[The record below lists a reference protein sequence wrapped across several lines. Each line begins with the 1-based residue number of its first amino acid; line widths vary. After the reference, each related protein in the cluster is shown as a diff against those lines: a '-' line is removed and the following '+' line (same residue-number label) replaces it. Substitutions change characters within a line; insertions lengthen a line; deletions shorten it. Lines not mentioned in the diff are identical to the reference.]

1 MSQDNDN
8 DLKKIYPYYVE
19 RTNYYKSIYGNNTI
33 LLMQVGSFY
42 EIYSNCNTDNIDI
55 KTLSEITQ
63 LSIANKKIGYFMA
76 GFKVEILHKYAN
88 IITNAGYTCVI
99 YDQIGEQTIDGKEKR
114 RLREII
120 SPGTNINCKD
130 EVSNLII
137 FYLEDN
143 SMGCVVLNVLSNKC
157 FILESHSTTT
167 DRNKAFNDI
176 LRIITIHK
184 PIEVLLTSLS
194 DNYDLNKIYEMFS
207 QSTIIHNKI
216 GKMNKE
222 YLKLEYQKQVLI
234 KAYNYQSITDVI
246 DYLDLNYY
254 PIALISLVNAIQFVY
269 ERNPD
274 IIKNI
279 EKPMYIDNNDIFK
292 LDYDSAIQ
300 LNYIDHKENS
310 VIKIINKCYTAIGR
324 RAMNTRLIYP
334 KTNEDFLNESYDMIE
349 KYLNTDLIEPISN
362 LKQIYDI
369 ERLYR
374 KIVSMKIL
382 ATDWLNIAVSI
393 EYTKNLFKFF
403 NEDLTNIDLLKRS
416 YECLDLD
423 NLSNDSPFKD
433 GFFKELD
440 DLNKSHNDNYKKL
453 EAIVLELSTIGSKD
467 STQCKIETTKDQ
479 IYIVM
484 TKRRYETAKK
494 LNSKEMLNYR
504 TETKNKDNYRIT
516 NTKINNITEDIIN
529 IKNEL
534 ITKSNEIYKIFIK
547 DFGNNNFNIITKVI
561 DKIGYYD
568 CLICNVNNA
577 IRYNLCKPII
587 NKKSRSYFNIEGIR
601 NPIIEIKNKCIKND
615 IKLKSNGMLLYGIN
629 SSGKSC
635 LMKSVAINILLAQS
649 GMYVFCD
656 KMKYS
661 PYNAIYT
668 RISSAD
674 NIFRG
679 TSSFI
684 REMTELDNILKRA
697 DKNSLVVG
705 DEVCAGTEN
714 ISAISIVAA
723 SILELCKLK
732 CSFLFATHLHELINI
747 QDISNNNK
755 ILIKHMKINIIND
768 NIEYLRKLEEGDGD
782 KLYGINI
789 CRYLKMPNDFL
800 LKSEEI
806 KKTLTNTNHNF
817 VDFKKS
823 NYNSKI
829 YMDLCLVCNINKATE
844 THHIIYQCEDDSK
857 AKNKIDNLVPIC
869 QECHHK
875 EHHEKSIKIEGYID
889 TINGKILNIINCK
902 DQYSP

>member
-1 MSQDNDN
+1 MTDDT
-8 DLKKIYPYYVE
+8 DIKKIYPYYVE
-19 RTNYYKSIYGNNTI
+19 RTSHYKSIYGNNTI
-33 LLMQVGSFY
+33 LLMQVGAFY
-42 EIYSNCNTDNIDI
+42 EIYSDCDKDNIDI
-55 KTLSEITQ
+55 KSISEITQ
-63 LSIANKKIGYFMA
+63 LAIAGKQKSNYYMA
-76 GFKVEILHKYAN
+76 GFKIELLPKYAN
-88 IITNAGYTCVI
+88 IITGAGYTCII
-99 YDQIGEQTIDGKEKR
+99 YEQIGEQTTGGREKR
-114 RLREII
+114 GLREII
-120 SPGTNINCKD
+120 SPGTNVNCRD

-157 FILESHSTTT
+157 FILESHSTSN
-167 DRNKAFNDI
+167 DRNKAYNDI

-184 PIEVLLTSLS
+184 PTEVLITSLS
-194 DNYDLNKIYEMFS
+194 DTYDVNKLYEMFS
-207 QSTIIHNKI
+207 HSTIIHNKI

-222 YLKLEYQKQVLI
+222 YTKLEYQKQVLI
-234 KAYNYQSITDVI
+234 KAYNYQSIANVI

-254 PIALISLVNAIQFVY
+254 PIALIALINAIQFVY
-269 ERNPD
+269 ERNPN

-279 EKPMYIDNNDIFK
+279 EKPTYIDNDDTFK

-334 KTNEDFLNESYDMIE
+334 KTTESSLNKSYDIIE
-349 KYLNTDLIEPISN
+349 KYLDTDMTEPINN

-382 ATDWLNIAVSI
+382 QTDWFNFAVSI
-393 EYTKNLFKFF
+393 TYTKKLLTFF
-403 NEDLTNIDLLKRS
+403 EESLDDINKLEQS
-416 YECLDLD
+416 YCCLDLD
-423 NLSNDSPFKD
+423 SLTNDLSPFKK
-433 GFFKELD
+433 GYFKELD
-440 DLNKSHNDNYKKL
+440 DLNESYNNNFKQL
-453 EAIVLELSTIGSKD
+453 EDIVQSISTIGQKD
-467 STQCKIETTKDQ
+467 TTQCKIDITKDN
-479 IYIVM
+479 IYISM

-494 LNSKEMLNYR
+494 NNSTEMANYT
-504 TETKNKDNYRIT
+504 TETKSKDNYRIT
-516 NTKINNITEDIIN
+516 NNTIRNITDSIITVKTDIT
-529 IKNEL
+529 
-534 ITKSNEIYKIFIK
+534 TKSNEIYKRFIK
-547 DFGNNNFNIITKVI
+547 DFGDNNFNIITNII
-561 DKIGYYD
+561 DKIGFYD
-568 CLICNVNNA
+568 SLVCNINNT
-577 IRYNLCKPII
+577 IKYNLCKPII
-587 NKKSRSYFNIEGIR
+587 NKKNRSYFNIKGIR
-601 NPIIEIKNKCIKND
+601 NPIIEQTNKCIKND

-656 KMKYS
+656 SMTYS

-697 DKNSLVVG
+697 NKNSLVVG

-714 ISAISIVAA
+714 ISAISIVSA

-747 QDISNNNK
+747 EDITTNEK
-755 ILIKHMKINIIND
+755 ILIKHMKINIVND
-768 NIEYLRKLEEGDGD
+768 NIEFIRKLEDGDGD

-789 CRYLKMPNDFL
+789 CRYLKMPNEFL
-800 LKSEEI
+800 LKAEEI
-806 KKTLTNTNHNF
+806 KKTLTNADHNF
-817 VDFKKS
+817 IEFKKS
-823 NYNSKI
+823 NYNAKI
-829 YMDLCLVCNINKATE
+829 YMDKCLVCNINKATE
-844 THHIIYQCEDDSK
+844 THHIIYQCNDDSK
-857 AKNKIDNLVPIC
+857 NKNKIDNLVPIC
-869 QECHHK
+869 NECHNK
-875 EHHEKSIKIEGYID
+875 EHNEKSIKIEGYID
-889 TINGKILNIINCK
+889 TVNGRVLNVIKCK
-902 DQYSP
+902 DQH